1 MRDLDKAL
9 ADIIAIRSQ
18 LAAGTAFRGYGP
30 ATIAATSGV
39 ALVTAILQH
48 VLLAEPTAN
57 PLAFLFGWAA
67 AATLSAALIWI
78 EMLARSRRHHSG
90 LADAMIH
97 QAVEQF
103 LPAGIAACICFA
115 IRYTLYRKVNSG
127 GRGQQGVQT
136 EEMRDLDK
144 ALADIIAIRSQLA
157 AGTAFRGYGPA
168 TIAATSGVALVTAIL
183 QHFLLAEPTANP
195 LTFLFGWAAAATL
208 SAAMI
213 WIEMLARSRRHHS
226 GLADAMI
233 HQAVEQFLPAGIA
246 GVLLAVML
254 WKFAPETLWLLPGLW
269 QILVSLGMFASVRSL
284 PRTVAFAGAWYFIA
298 GFVVLVIASH
308 SHALSPWTMGL
319 PFVIGQLLMATIIH
333 FASGESDAEE

>member
-1 MRDLDKAL
+1 LYCKVDSLGQQGVQTEQMRDLDKAL

-39 ALVTAILQH
+39 ALITAILQYFL
-48 VLLAEPTAN
+48 VPDPTADA
-57 PLAFLFGWAA
+57 LTFFLGWAA
-67 AATLSAALIWI
+67 AAALS
-78 EMLARSRRHHSG
+78 
-90 LADAMIH
+90 
-97 QAVEQF
+97 V
-103 LPAGIAACICFA
+103 
-115 IRYTLYRKVNSG
+115 
-127 GRGQQGVQT
+127 
-136 EEMRDLDK
+136 
-144 ALADIIAIRSQLA
+144 
-157 AGTAFRGYGPA
+157 
-168 TIAATSGVALVTAIL
+168 
-183 QHFLLAEPTANP
+183 
-195 LTFLFGWAAAATL
+195 
-208 SAAMI
+208 AMI
-213 WIEMLARSRRHHS
+213 WIEMLARTRRHHS

-254 WKFAPETLWLLPGLW
+254 WKFAPETLWMLPGLW

-333 FASGESDAEE
+333 FASGEGDVEE